1 MFQYF
6 SRIPSIIASTA
17 SFFSFSS
24 SDLWQLW
31 WFISDSHFTAS
42 LSFFCLPV
50 WMTEETAAT
59 RACPNMDFSNSG
71 KNVIEN
77 WLIYLSGRATSSYPH
92 YYFFFERDKLYKKKK
107 NPSIWN
113 ARAQI
118 WTCVRSKIALKI
130 GKPKETI
137 RMLEITGIF
146 EKKRSQ
152 ISKCNKS
159 I

>member
-71 KNVIEN
+71 KMLLKID
-77 WLIYLSGRATSSYPH
+77 WFIYLEGPPVLIPIIISSSNEIN
-92 YYFFFERDKLYKKKK
+92 FIKK
-107 NPSIWN
+107 NPPIWN